1 MAVKVQVVLDEAQRE
16 SFRSAAAREGL
27 SMSSWLREAGAQRL
41 AQTRVARMAT
51 VGALREFFA
60 ECDRREQGREP
71 EWEEHLA
78 VMEESRRTGRGS
90 A

>member
-16 SFRSAAAREGL
+16 AFRSAAAREGL

-41 AQTRVARMAT
+41 ARTRQVRMT
-51 VGALREFFA
+51 SVGELREFFD

-71 EWEEHLA
+71 EWDEHLA
-78 VMEESRRTGRGS
+78 VMEESRRSGRGS